1 MRDNSNIE
9 LCRALCQS
17 FTAGPSTPNSTK
29 SLPLHFA
36 SKRWKPN
43 KELLKLLIR
52 RNPGAASVFNEF
64 GFLPLHCACA
74 TTDDLEAVKMI
85 YDAYPEAITM
95 KDRQVDKTSHW
106 HHTDTTLTPHSHHTD
121 ITLTFVPTIFST
133 SLISHTALPLCY
145 IVCHSHFCSITL
157 THCQITLYW
166 LYRI

>member
-17 FTAGPSTPNSTK
+17 FAAGPGTANSTK

-64 GFLPLHCACA
+64 GYLPLHCACA
-74 TTDDLEAVKMI
+74 TTDDLEAVRMI

-95 KDRQVDKTSHW
+95 KDRQVESIAVCSAAYYTTVHC
-106 HHTDTTLTPHSHHTD
+106 TTLHCTALYYTKYCGSISHH
-121 ITLTFVPTIFST
+121 ST
-133 SLISHTALPLCY
+133 SC
-145 IVCHSHFCSITL
+145 TL
-157 THCQITLYW
+157 HCTTPQYSTLYYTI
-166 LYRI
+166 L

>member
-74 TTDDLEAVKMI
+74 TTDDLEAVRMI

-95 KDRQVDKTSHW
+95 KDRQVDI
-106 HHTDTTLTPHSHHTD
+106 TLTSRSHHTD
-121 ITLTFVPTIFST
+121 ITLT
-133 SLISHTALPLCY
+133 
-145 IVCHSHFCSITL
+145 TL
-157 THCQITLYW
+157 
-166 LYRI
+166 

>member
-74 TTDDLEAVKMI
+74 TTDDLEAVRMI

-95 KDRQVDKTSHW
+95 KDRQVDKTSH
-106 HHTDTTLTPHSHHTD
+106 
-121 ITLTFVPTIFST
+121 
-133 SLISHTALPLCY
+133 
-145 IVCHSHFCSITL
+145 
-157 THCQITLYW
+157 
-166 LYRI
+166 

>member
-17 FTAGPSTPNSTK
+17 FAAGPGTPNSTK

-52 RNPGAASVFNEF
+52 RNPGAAAVFNEY

-74 TTDDLEAVKMI
+74 TTDDLEAVQMI
-85 YDAYPEAITM
+85 YEAYPEAITM
-95 KDRQVDKTSHW
+95 KDRQVD
-106 HHTDTTLTPHSHHTD
+106 TTQTPH
-121 ITLTFVPTIFST
+121 
-133 SLISHTALPLCY
+133 
-145 IVCHSHFCSITL
+145 
-157 THCQITLYW
+157 
-166 LYRI
+166 

>member
-17 FTAGPSTPNSTK
+17 FAAGPGTPNSTK

-52 RNPGAASVFNEF
+52 RNPGAAAVFNEY

-74 TTDDLEAVKMI
+74 TTDDLEAVQMI

-95 KDRQVDKTSHW
+95 KDRQVQPHTHHMYITQTSHL
-106 HHTDTTLTPHSHHTD
+106 HHTDTTQTFMTPFFLLFPMWYTVRHYQLCTVTVLLSQ
-121 ITLTFVPTIFST
+121 IIPYL
-133 SLISHTALPLCY
+133 SLPYLIIP
-145 IVCHSHFCSITL
+145 
-157 THCQITLYW
+157 
-166 LYRI
+166 